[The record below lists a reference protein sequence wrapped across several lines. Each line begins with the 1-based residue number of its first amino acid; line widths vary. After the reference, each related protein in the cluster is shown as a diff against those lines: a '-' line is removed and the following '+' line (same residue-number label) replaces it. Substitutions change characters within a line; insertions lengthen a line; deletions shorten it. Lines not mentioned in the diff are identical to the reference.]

1 MKLKNK
7 IIAVWGS
14 PASGKSTVSLAIASA
29 LAQKKKN
36 ILLLNA
42 SSTVPAIPVYI
53 PSSKDMTST
62 NSLGSLLSAKA
73 IDKSLLK
80 GKIHQHPA
88 SSYIGVMGY
97 CSGDTPISYDAPDR
111 NRVRELYAILSE
123 LEFDYIIADCESNP
137 VYDIFTMSS
146 LEIADTVLRI
156 ITPDVKGIEF
166 ERAQTKW
173 LKNSKNFKLEKH
185 IRICAPVKATSPVN
199 DVVAVTEK
207 FSYVLPYSDEVSDN
221 FSSGKLQR
229 GLSLTSGIEFESIV
243 SEILEV
249 IA

>member
-1 MKLKNK
+1 MNSK

-14 PASGKSTVSLAIASA
+14 PASGKSTASMAIASA

-42 SSTVPAIPVYI
+42 SSTVPAIPVFI
-53 PSSKDMTST
+53 PSVKDMTSA

-73 IDKSLLK
+73 IDKAILR

-88 SSYIGVMGY
+88 SSHIGVMGY
-97 CSGDTPISYDAPDR
+97 CPGDTPISYDTPDR
-111 NRVRELYAILSE
+111 NRIRELYALLSE

-173 LKNSKNFKLEKH
+173 LKSSKSFRLEKH
-185 IRICAPVKATSPVN
+185 IRICAPVKSTSPLR
-199 DVVAVTEK
+199 DIEAVTEK
-207 FSYVLPYSDEVSDN
+207 FSYTLPYSDEVSDN
-221 FSSGKLQR
+221 FSAGKLQR
-229 GLSLTSGIEFESIV
+229 RLSLDSGIEYESIISKV
-243 SEILEV
+243 LEV
-249 IA
+249 IE